1 MHREVF
7 ATYCELGL
15 RERQN
20 LVLFFSHRLQD
31 KLTPH
36 MCSVWGVDLSCNLSF
51 FVGAAKVLPST
62 SLLCCVSLARLYNQL
77 RFIEDV
83 LAIKI

>member
-15 RERQN
+15 SERQN

-36 MCSVWGVDLSCNLSF
+36 MCSVWGVDLSF

-62 SLLCCVSLARLYNQL
+62 SLLCCVSLAHLYNQL

-83 LAIKI
+83 LVIKI